1 MFGICLPPLPQ
12 ELIPMTRKITASLA
26 ALALA
31 LPVIPAQ
38 AAGLWLYEM
47 GTPDVG
53 TASAGMASRA
63 EDAATAFANPA
74 GMTRLNESQLMIGIQ
89 PIYADVK
96 FDTEVAT
103 FGGGNGGNAG
113 GLIPTGSLSYV
124 NSLSD
129 EWKLGVTV
137 GSYLGLG
144 VEFDDDWAGRY
155 FAQKVAFQTLA
166 LNGAVGYRVNDWL
179 SVGGGLSLVYG
190 ELENKTAINNIQDGT
205 PDGQLKLKTNDTDYG
220 FNAGILIEPMRGT
233 RVGLTYISKV
243 DLDYSDNPTATGLGP
258 LLDAALELSGFK
270 QADAT
275 FDFTLPEQVMLSA
288 YHEFSPSLA
297 VMADLGWQNWS
308 QFGQIGVGIDSANQ
322 SDSGS
327 VDANMQDTWHTAL
340 GARYK
345 LDPRWSVS
353 AGFAYDSS
361 PVVDE
366 YRTIILPLD
375 RQYRY
380 AAGVQY
386 QWRRDISLGFAYEYM
401 DAGSAPV
408 NQSAGPLR
416 GDLKGKLKDD
426 VFHIMALS
434 MNWKF

>member
-1 MFGICLPPLPQ
+1 
-12 ELIPMTRKITASLA
+12 MTRKITASLA

-297 VMADLGWQNWS
+297 VMVDLGWQNWS
-308 QFGQIGVGIDSANQ
+308 QFGQIGVGIDSDSQ

>member
-1 MFGICLPPLPQ
+1 
-12 ELIPMTRKITASLA
+12 MTRKITASLA
-26 ALALA
+26 ALALT

-74 GMTRLNESQLMIGIQ
+74 GMTRLKESQMMIGIQ

-103 FGGGNGGNAG
+103 FGGGDGGNAG

-129 EWKLGVTV
+129 DWKLGVTV

-155 FAQKVAFQTLA
+155 FAQKVEFQTLA

-190 ELENKTAINNIQDGT
+190 ELEDKTAINNIQDGA
-205 PDGQLKLKTNDTDYG
+205 PDGQLKLKANDTDYG
-220 FNAGILIEPMRGT
+220 FNAGILIEPMLGT

-243 DLDYSDNPTATGLGP
+243 DLEYSDNPTATGLGP

-270 QADAT
+270 QAEAT

-288 YHEFSPSLA
+288 YHELSPKLA

-308 QFGQIGVGIDSANQ
+308 QFGQIGIGIDSGNQ

-327 VDANMQDTWHTAL
+327 VNANMQDTWHTAL

-386 QWRRDISLGFAYEYM
+386 QWRSDISLGFAYEYM

-408 NQSAGPLR
+408 NQTAGPLR

-426 VFHIMALS
+426 VFHIMAFS
-434 MNWKF
+434 MNWTF